1 MNFLFLHVS
10 TFNFLNKI
18 LEFFQRLLMLMSLM
32 ILFFEIC
39 ETYDVF
45 DSIFSL
51 EIIYIR
57 ENESE
62 KNKEGE

>member
-1 MNFLFLHVS
+1 
-10 TFNFLNKI
+10 
-18 LEFFQRLLMLMSLM
+18 MSLV
-32 ILFFEIC
+32 ILFFKISK
-39 ETYDVF
+39 TYDVF